1 MEDTAVK
8 KNLFKEIIVSTIVGL
23 VVSIILILLFALI
36 IRLFGIPEEAIRP
49 VNIAIKALSIF
60 IGIFVGIKNSGAV
73 AIKGI
78 IIGLLYYLISFLLFS
93 TLSGSFSI
101 LNVKIADVVF
111 AIIAGLIG
119 SIVKVAV
126 KK

>member
-1 MEDTAVK
+1 MEDTVAK
-8 KNLFKEIIVSTIVGL
+8 KNLFKEIVLSTIVAL

-36 IRLFGIPEEAIRP
+36 IRLFGVSEEAIRP
-49 VNIAIKALSIF
+49 VNIVIKAISIF
-60 IGIFVGIKNSGAV
+60 IGIFIGIKNGGAV
-73 AIKGI
+73 AVKGI

-93 TLSGSFSI
+93 LLSGNFSI
-101 LNVKIADVVF
+101 QNIKIADVVF
-111 AIIAGLIG
+111 AIITGLIG